1 MLASAPLYCNALCLI
16 YDYSFHIDHSEQL
29 EERLHDLI
37 LLRGE
42 AAEISMWRKHLTTTD
57 RIKVDRRNHELGLWL
72 LDSLPKATMK
82 EVLQTVCR
90 EVGTVCI
97 WITALQNGV
106 KDIFVLFY
114 HVLACI

>member
-1 MLASAPLYCNALCLI
+1 MVPYTQHCCSYR
-16 YDYSFHIDHSEQL
+16 EQL

-42 AAEISMWRKHLTTTD
+42 AAEIRMWRKHLTTAD

-90 EVGTVCI
+90 EVRRC
-97 WITALQNGV
+97 TAEL
-106 KDIFVLFY
+106 L
-114 HVLACI
+114 